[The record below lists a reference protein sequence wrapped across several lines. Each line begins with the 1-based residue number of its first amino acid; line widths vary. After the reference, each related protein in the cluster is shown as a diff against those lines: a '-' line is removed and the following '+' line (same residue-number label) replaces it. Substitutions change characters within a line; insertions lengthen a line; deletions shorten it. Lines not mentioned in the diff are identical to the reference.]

1 MLLALVGLYLAVS
14 VAVGLYAATRVR
26 GAADFAVARGRF
38 GAPVVAATVFA
49 TWFGAETVLGIPAT
63 FLKEGFRGVVA
74 DPFAAVGCLLLVG
87 LVFARPLFRLDILTL
102 GDFFRSR
109 YDRKADVALSLC
121 IAFSYLGW
129 IAAQLVALG
138 LVFDVLT
145 GGAID
150 MHTGIVVGAAIVLLY
165 TMAGGM
171 WSVALTDFVQAAMII
186 VGMGY
191 VAWVVAGL
199 AGGPLAVWES
209 VASTDRVRVLPDGDA
224 GAMLGWVSAALV
236 VLFGSVPQQDVLQ
249 RVKSARD
256 ERTAVVGSIAGGL
269 IYLVIAFVPIFLV
282 CAAALIDAPMV
293 ERLVARDYQLI
304 LPTLIVERT
313 PLAVQALFFGALVA
327 AILSTAGGALLA
339 PAVMLAE
346 NVLRPVMK
354 PASDAQFLRLMR
366 ATVALLAIAVTGMAL
381 TSRLSIYQLVNESG
395 KVVLVSSFVPLAAGL
410 FWKRATAFGAHASIA
425 AGLAVW
431 IGMEWL
437 TPDALVPPPLAGLLA
452 SAAAMAAGSLVSVP
466 RGQEPGGRA

>member
-1 MLLALVGLYLAVS
+1 
-14 VAVGLYAATRVR
+14 
-26 GAADFAVARGRF
+26 
-38 GAPVVAATVFA
+38 VVAATVFA

-63 FLKEGFRGVVA
+63 FLKEGFRGLVA
-74 DPFAAVGCLLLVG
+74 DPFAAVGCLFLVG

-102 GDFFRSR
+102 GDFFRGR

-138 LVFDVLT
+138 LVFDVLS

-150 MHTGIVVGAAIVLLY
+150 ARTGIVAGAAIVLLY

-186 VGMGY
+186 VGMGC
-191 VAWVVAGL
+191 VAWVVADL
-199 AGGPLAVWES
+199 AGGPLRVWES
-209 VASTDRVRVLPDGDA
+209 VGSTDRVRMLPDADLGSV
-224 GAMLGWVSAALV
+224 LGWVSAGLV

-256 ERTAVVGSIAGGL
+256 ERTAVVGSVAGGL
-269 IYLVIAFVPIFLV
+269 VYLVIALVPIFLV
-282 CAAALIDAPMV
+282 CSAALIDAPMV

-313 PLAVQALFFGALVA
+313 PVAVQALFFGALVA

-339 PAVMLAE
+339 PAVVLAE

-354 PASDAQFLRLMR
+354 PATDAQFLRLMR
-366 ATVALLAIAVTGMAL
+366 ITVALLAIAVTVMAL

-437 TPDALVPPPLAGLLA
+437 VPEALVPPPLTGLAA
-452 SAAAMAAGSLVSVP
+452 SAAAMAAGSMLSLP
-466 RGQEPGGRA
+466 PAIEALEGRLRRESRGRSGA

>member
-26 GAADFAVARGRF
+26 GAADFAVAGGRF
-38 GAPVVAATVFA
+38 GAPIVAATVFA

-63 FLKEGFRGVVA
+63 FLKEGLRGLVA

-87 LVFARPLFRLDILTL
+87 LVFARPFFRLDVLTL
-102 GDFFRSR
+102 GDYFRAR
-109 YDRKADVALSLC
+109 FDRRTDVALSLC

-138 LVFDVLT
+138 LVMNVLS

-150 MHTGIVVGAAIVLLY
+150 TRTGVVAGAAIVLAY

-171 WSVALTDFVQAAMII
+171 WSVALTDFVQAVMII
-186 VGMGY
+186 AGMLY
-191 VAWVVAGL
+191 VAWVVADL
-199 AGGPLAVWES
+199 AGGAGRVWEG
-209 VASTDRVRVLPDGDA
+209 VAATDRVRFFPEADARSVLA
-224 GAMLGWVSAALV
+224 WVSAALV

-256 ERTAVVGSIAGGL
+256 ERTAVVGSVAGGL
-269 IYLVIAFVPIFLV
+269 AYFAIAPVPIFLV
-282 CAAALIDAPMV
+282 CAAALIDPAMV
-293 ERLVARDYQLI
+293 ERLVAQDHQLI

-313 PLAVQALFFGALVA
+313 PLAVQALFFGALAA

-346 NVLRPVMK
+346 NVVRPIARPATDVALLRI
-354 PASDAQFLRLMR
+354 MR
-366 ATVALLAIAVTGMAL
+366 AMVLLLAIAVTVMAL
-381 TSRLSIYQLVNESG
+381 TSTLSIYQLVNESG
-395 KVVLVSSFVPLAAGL
+395 KVVLVSSFVPLVAGL
-410 FWKRATAFGAHASIA
+410 FWKRANARGAHASIA

-431 IGMEWL
+431 IVMEAAL
-437 TPDALVPPPLAGLLA
+437 PDALVPPPLAGLLA
-452 SAAAMAAGSLVSVP
+452 SAAAMAAGSLL
-466 RGQEPGGRA
+466 RRR